1 MPVSCLQTVLLPY
14 SSYSC
19 EPTKP
24 QTLTFHSIFSFVST
38 HFLLSVG
45 RLEAFIISSSSD
57 AAFITFGIAVA
68 PAGSDLTGI
77 NDNDRPARHPH
88 QLGIGKHGC

>member
-1 MPVSCLQTVLLPY
+1 MG
-14 SSYSC
+14 
-19 EPTKP
+19 PTKSE
-24 QTLTFHSIFSFVST
+24 TLRFHSIYSSISN

-45 RLEAFIISSSSD
+45 RLEAFIISCSGD

-77 NDNDRPARHPH
+77 NDNDHPARHPH
-88 QLGIGKHGC
+88 